1 MTVSDFLKQSVLL
14 FDGSMGT
21 YYNTL
26 VHDMDAPCELANMEN
41 PQQIEEIHKQ
51 YIASGAQAIKTNTFG
66 ANTVSLSAE
75 WPKVE
80 EVIRRGYQIACRA
93 AAGNCYVF
101 ADIGPIPEKTDLQE
115 YQKIADTFLA
125 LEASNFLFET
135 FSEYQTVIE
144 MSRYIKAKKPDAF
157 ILAQFAV
164 SPDGYTRI
172 GISGRTIMEEL
183 SAVWQ
188 VDAFG
193 FNCLSGPSH
202 LYRFVSQLNLPEKTI
217 SVMPNAGYP
226 TVVNNR
232 IYFDTS
238 PAYFAQRMLD
248 IKRCGV
254 KILGGCCGT
263 TPEHIRSVSELLKE
277 DSGNVMQ
284 PKKKVLAETKQR
296 DAVNPFEEKLK
307 SNKKVCAVEL
317 DPPFD
322 TNISRFMEAAG
333 SLKLADMITVADCP
347 IARARMDSSMLS
359 AKIARELGKEAM
371 PHLACRDRNIN
382 ATKALLLGLNV
393 ESVRNVLVV
402 TGDPIPQ
409 AERNEVRGVFQ
420 FNSVMLAEY
429 IRELNETC
437 FSANP
442 FHIAA
447 ALNIN
452 AINFDAE
459 LTRAEKKV
467 KAGVKTFL
475 TQPVYTDEAVKNL
488 ALAKQQLEAYILG
501 GIMPLVSYKN
511 ANFINNEVS
520 GITIPQQI
528 IECYRDKTPDES
540 AELAVSLS
548 YDMAGRIAPFVDG
561 YYFMTPLNRVG
572 IINRLLERMD
582 ANDRSR

>member
-1 MTVSDFLKQSVLL
+1 MTVSEFLKQSVLL

-21 YYNTL
+21 YYNSLT
-26 VHDMDAPCELANMEN
+26 HDIDAPCELANLEN
-41 PQQIEEIHKQ
+41 PKKIEEIHKQ

-93 AAGNCYVF
+93 AGNCFVF
-101 ADIGPIPEKTDLQE
+101 ADIGPIPEESDLQE

-125 LEASNFLFET
+125 SGASNFLFET

-144 MSRYIKAKKPDAF
+144 MSRYIKNKKPDAF
-157 ILAQFAV
+157 VLAQFAV

-172 GISGRTIMEEL
+172 GVSGRTIVEEL
-183 SAVWQ
+183 AVIPQ
-188 VDAFG
+188 IDAFG

-202 LYRFVSQLNLPEKTI
+202 LYRFVSQLSLPEKI
-217 SVMPNAGYP
+217 VSVMPNAGYP

-238 PAYFAQRMLD
+238 PSYFAQKMLD

-254 KILGGCCGT
+254 QILGGCCGT
-263 TPEHIRSVSELLKE
+263 TPEHIRSVSELLRE
-277 DSGNVMQ
+277 NSGIVTQ
-284 PKKKVLAETKQR
+284 PQKKVPAETKRR
-296 DAVNPFEEKLK
+296 DAVNPFVEKLK

-322 TNISRFMEAAG
+322 TNISRFMEAAR
-333 SLKLADMITVADCP
+333 SLQLADMITVADCP

-393 ESVRNVLVV
+393 EGVQNVLVV

-437 FSANP
+437 FADNP
-442 FHIAA
+442 FHISA

-452 AINFDAE
+452 AVNFEAE
-459 LTRAEKKV
+459 LSRAEKKE
-467 KAGVKTFL
+467 KAGVRTFL
-475 TQPVYTDEAVKNL
+475 TQPVYTDEAVTNL
-488 ALAKQQLEAYILG
+488 ALAKRQLGAHILG

-520 GITIPQQI
+520 GITIPQEI
-528 IECYRDKTPDES
+528 IECYRDKTPEES

-548 YDMAGRIAPFVDG
+548 YDMVGRIAPSVDG

-572 IINRLLERMD
+572 MINRLLERMD

>member
-1 MTVSDFLKQSVLL
+1 
-14 FDGSMGT
+14 
-21 YYNTL
+21 
-26 VHDMDAPCELANMEN
+26 
-41 PQQIEEIHKQ
+41 
-51 YIASGAQAIKTNTFG
+51 
-66 ANTVSLSAE
+66 
-75 WPKVE
+75 
-80 EVIRRGYQIACRA
+80 
-93 AAGNCYVF
+93 
-101 ADIGPIPEKTDLQE
+101 
-115 YQKIADTFLA
+115 
-125 LEASNFLFET
+125 
-135 FSEYQTVIE
+135 
-144 MSRYIKAKKPDAF
+144 
-157 ILAQFAV
+157 
-164 SPDGYTRI
+164 
-172 GISGRTIMEEL
+172 
-183 SAVWQ
+183 
-188 VDAFG
+188 
-193 FNCLSGPSH
+193 
-202 LYRFVSQLNLPEKTI
+202 
-217 SVMPNAGYP
+217 
-226 TVVNNR
+226 
-232 IYFDTS
+232 
-238 PAYFAQRMLD
+238 
-248 IKRCGV
+248 
-254 KILGGCCGT
+254 
-263 TPEHIRSVSELLKE
+263 
-277 DSGNVMQ
+277 
-284 PKKKVLAETKQR
+284 
-296 DAVNPFEEKLK
+296 
-307 SNKKVCAVEL
+307 
-317 DPPFD
+317 
-322 TNISRFMEAAG
+322 
-333 SLKLADMITVADCP
+333 
-347 IARARMDSSMLS
+347 MDSSMLS

-409 AERNEVRGVFQ
+409 GERNEVRGVFQ